1 MTAVS
6 IECIPQGLKD
16 RPQWVAWRREER
28 NGKLTKVP
36 YNAISGKTASIT
48 KPNDWTTFEQ
58 AIAALEAGG
67 YDGIGFVLTADDP
80 FAGVDLDHC
89 LDPATGVIEPWALAI
104 VDQLHSYTERSPS
117 GTGLRIFVKGTLLG
131 KGRKK
136 GPIEFYCDA
145 RYLTVTGDHLTA
157 TPLTIEERHETLQL
171 VHAEHFPKSKPNGK
185 GGRPPQPITAADE
198 TQLARMFGAKN
209 GEKIHKLWKGEWSGD
224 YPSQSEA
231 DSALCCHLAYWLGR
245 DPERM
250 DRMFR
255 KSQLMREKWDSRRG
269 ESTYGAD
276 CMANACATV
285 TETYQEPLTVAE
297 RLAKL
302 RALSAEDLKATWK
315 DYVTGVSAND
325 HQTVLTEIARLSD
338 IGINTLKATL
348 REDQEKRK
356 QQAVEE
362 SIGDRTGI
370 LYRPEDV
377 CAIAH
382 EVETAMRARIAD
394 GECIRFGDNVVRVT
408 IQTLPHTHQA
418 DSDLPAVPT
427 AQFDLMTP
435 TKLLPLVERAVV
447 LETLTRSGRS
457 PISVPRSVLDQI
469 LVNPHDLTKV
479 TGLSAHPLVTR
490 DGRIIVAPGIDP
502 STRLLL
508 YGPRLEG
515 LRPYSKREALG
526 GIKDISRLL
535 FNGFEFA
542 SGLDRV
548 AALALLLTAIERKL
562 MDMSPGFL
570 ITAAQQ
576 SLGKTTLA
584 RLIHLI
590 LTGTDAPI
598 FTWPD
603 DDDVEVQKLLLSTL
617 LRSPEI
623 VTFDNIGDGMT
634 FRSPAL
640 SSAMTSATKQGRLLG
655 HNRDAVVSTS
665 VVFVLTGNNVTLA
678 NDEASR
684 IIPIRLTT
692 KEASPHKRTFTH
704 PDVMRHALEIREPV
718 LRHAIGVIAG
728 FHASSERLTVIPSR
742 FPQWDM
748 FVRYPLIWAGLKD
761 VGMVFDKNIE
771 SSPELGAHRAL
782 LRQVLN
788 IYDWGEFSASDLV
801 YAANPRR
808 APESDQMT
816 GQPEKWYG
824 PDPILREALLA
835 LRVKDIKSER
845 SVGHALSKMLGRNA
859 VLSETFVLYLDR
871 TTKNGLS
878 RYRVRTRGSKGDLG
892 DKKPQ

>member
-1 MTAVS
+1 MTTVS
-6 IECIPQGLKD
+6 VESIPQELKNF
-16 RPQWVAWRREER
+16 PQWVGWRREER

-36 YNAISGKTASIT
+36 YNASTGNLASIT
-48 KPNDWTTFEQ
+48 NPGDWATFEQ
-58 AIAALEAGG
+58 AISAFQGG
-67 YDGIGFVLTADDP
+67 RYDGVGFVLTKDDP
-80 FAGVDLDHC
+80 FTGIDLDHC
-89 LDPATGVIEPWALAI
+89 LDPATGVIEPWALSI
-104 VDQLHSYTERSPS
+104 IEQLNSYTERSPS
-117 GTGLRIFVKGTLLG
+117 GTGIRIFVLGTLPP
-131 KGRKK
+131 GRRRK
-136 GPIEFYCDA
+136 GPIEFYDDQ
-145 RYLTVTGDHLTA
+145 RYLTLTGDHLPS
-157 TPLTIEERHETLQL
+157 TPTTIEDRHTTLQL
-171 VHAEHFPKSKPNGK
+171 VHAAHFPNSKPRPNGN
-185 GGRPPQPITAADE
+185 GAQPITADDG
-198 TQLARMFGAKN
+198 TQLTRMFGSKN
-209 GEKIHKLWKGEWSGD
+209 GEKIKKLWAGDWIGD

-231 DSALCCHLAYWLGR
+231 DSALCCHLAYWFGR
-245 DPERM
+245 DLERM
-250 DRMFR
+250 DRVFR
-255 KSQLMREKWDSRRG
+255 QSQLMREKWDSRRG
-269 ESTYGAD
+269 DSTYGAE
-276 CMANACATV
+276 CIANACVTV

-297 RLAKL
+297 RLAQL
-302 RALSAEDLKATWK
+302 RALLADDIKATWIT
-315 DYVTGVSAND
+315 YVRGLSVD
-325 HQTVLTEIARLSD
+325 DRQTVLTEIARLTD
-338 IGINTLKATL
+338 IGINTLKARL
-348 REDQEKRK
+348 REDQ
-356 QQAVEE
+356 QQRRQEAAEE
-362 SIGDRTGI
+362 SVGDRKAI
-370 LYRPEDV
+370 VYRPEDV
-377 CAIAH
+377 CAIAR
-382 EVETAMRARIAD
+382 EVEAAMRARLSD
-394 GECIRFGDNVVRVT
+394 GECVRFSENVVRVA
-408 IQTLPHTHQA
+408 IQSLPHTHQA
-418 DSDLPAVPT
+418 DGDLPAVPT

-435 TKLLPLVERAVV
+435 PKLLPLVERAVV
-447 LETLTRSGRS
+447 LQVLTRTGLT
-457 PISVPRSVLDQI
+457 PISVPRNVLDQI
-469 LVNPHDLTKV
+469 LVNSHDLAIV

-490 DGRIIVAPGIDP
+490 AGGIIAAPGIDP

-508 YGPRLEG
+508 YGPQLEG
-515 LRPYSKREALG
+515 LRPYSQREALA

-548 AALALLLTAIERKL
+548 AALALLFTAIERKL

-692 KEASPHKRTFTH
+692 REASPHKRTFAH

-728 FHASSERLTVIPSR
+728 YLTSVERKTVVPSR

-748 FVRYPLIWAGLKD
+748 LVRYPLIWAGLKD

-771 SSPELGAHRAL
+771 ASPELGAHRAL
-782 LRQVLN
+782 MRQLLN
-788 IYDWGEFSASDLV
+788 LYEWNEFSASDLV
-801 YAANPRR
+801 YAANPHR
-808 APESDQMT
+808 APEEEQVA
-816 GQPEKWYG
+816 GQPEKWYR
-824 PDPILREALLA
+824 PDPIVREALLA
-835 LRVKDIKSER
+835 LRVKDVRNER
-845 SVGHALSKMLGRNA
+845 SVGHALSRMLGRNA

-878 RYRVRTRGSKGDLG
+878 RYRVRTRGE
-892 DKKPQ
+892 